1 MRSVYDKLGLFMESE
16 SRKQSRFSL
25 WLLGIFVLVLL
36 GFLLILQSSNI
47 WKSFSVETAGDT
59 LLLYGL
65 TSLNFAAFVIFGFIF
80 LRSILRLA
88 RERRALQLGAK
99 IKTRLLFYFV
109 LVSLLP
115 ITAMAVF
122 SYLFL
127 NRALDRWFSQI
138 PENVVHETR
147 SVQLRMLAEQQ
158 RRLSETADMLAAS
171 LSKQE
176 IDSDLLNKMADAGN
190 LAFIEVLDSNGKTL
204 LSSSKNQ
211 AVIPNLEWAAINE
224 GRLDDPI
231 LRDGSGLDI
240 AVAGLSDGRRL
251 VIVPEYGSADS
262 AERIVDRSL
271 SEFDRLKE
279 QQITVRHIGFLTL
292 GVLTFLLIFASSWT
306 AFYLARGIAVPIK
319 ALAEGSERIARGELG
334 YKVDVPAEDELEL
347 LVASFNEMSAKLA
360 ENSAALA
367 ERRRYIETVLLSL
380 PTGVVSLDGE
390 DRITTINPAA
400 RKILNIRQDLRGKN
414 FFDCLDETGRAAF
427 LKIIR
432 RAKRVGHSSDQ
443 IELGFGGGVSTLP
456 VAITAT
462 ALPEESGVVLV
473 LEDLSE
479 LLAAQRAAAWQ
490 EVARR
495 MAHEIKNPLTPIQ
508 LSAERI
514 RRRYSSLHNSSLD
527 STAEVIESGTA
538 TILREVASLKTM
550 VDEFSQFARLP
561 SAKPEPG
568 DLNETIRNVGEIYR
582 DREGGIEIKLDL
594 QPDLPTH
601 NFDPE
606 QIKRALVN
614 LIENAIE
621 SYEETVRHK
630 PVMISSLLDQAAER
644 IIIRVTDYGRGIA
657 PENYAKLFQPY
668 FSTKGRGTGLGL
680 AIVRRIITEHF
691 GRIYARG
698 NEAGGSDFIIE
709 LPLNT

>member
-1 MRSVYDKLGLFMESE
+1 MESE
-16 SRKQSRFSL
+16 SRRQSRFSL

-80 LRSILRLA
+80 LRSILKLA

-138 PENVVHETR
+138 PENVVHQTR

-334 YKVDVPAEDELEL
+334 YKVDVPAEDELAL

-630 PVMISSLLDQAAER
+630 PVMILSLLDQAGER

>member
-334 YKVDVPAEDELEL
+334 YKVDVPAEDELAL

-630 PVMISSLLDQAAER
+630 PVMISSLLDQAGER

>member
-16 SRKQSRFSL
+16 SRRQSRFSL

-334 YKVDVPAEDELEL
+334 YKVDVPAEDELAL

-630 PVMISSLLDQAAER
+630 PVMISSLLDQAGER

-668 FSTKGRGTGLGL
+668 FSTKCRGTGLGL

>member
-1 MRSVYDKLGLFMESE
+1 MESE
-16 SRKQSRFSL
+16 SRRQSRFSL

-334 YKVDVPAEDELEL
+334 YKVDVPAEDELAL

-630 PVMISSLLDQAAER
+630 PVMISSLLDQAGER

-691 GRIYARG
+691 GRIYARW

>member
-1 MRSVYDKLGLFMESE
+1 MESE
-16 SRKQSRFSL
+16 SRRQSRFSL

-334 YKVDVPAEDELEL
+334 YKVDVPAEDELAL

-630 PVMISSLLDQAAER
+630 PVMISSLLDQAGER

>member
-16 SRKQSRFSL
+16 SRRQSRFSL

-334 YKVDVPAEDELEL
+334 YKVDVPAEDELAL

-390 DRITTINPAA
+390 DRITTINPVA

-630 PVMISSLLDQAAER
+630 PVMISSLLDQAGER

>member
-16 SRKQSRFSL
+16 SRRQSRFSL

-36 GFLLILQSSNI
+36 GFLVILQSSNI

-147 SVQLRMLAEQQ
+147 NVQLRMLSEQQ
-158 RRLSETADMLAAS
+158 RRLSETAQMLAAS
-171 LSKQE
+171 LSRQE

-240 AVAGLSDGRRL
+240 AVTDLSDGRRL
-251 VIVPEYGSADS
+251 VIVPKYGSADS
-262 AERIVDRSL
+262 AGSIVDRSL

-334 YKVDVPAEDELEL
+334 YKVDVPAEDELAL

-380 PTGVVSLDGE
+380 PTGVVSLDGD

-400 RKILNIRQDLRGKN
+400 RKILNIRRDLRGKN
-414 FFDCLDETGRAAF
+414 FFDCLDETGCAAF

-443 IELGFGGGVSTLP
+443 IDLGFGGGISTLP

-473 LEDLSE
+473 LEDLSD

-514 RRRYSSLHNSSLD
+514 RRRYSSFHNSSLD

-568 DLNETIRNVGEIYR
+568 DLNQTIRNVGEIYR

-630 PVMISSLLDQAAER
+630 PVMISSLLDQAGER

>member
-16 SRKQSRFSL
+16 SRRQSRFSL

-211 AVIPNLEWAAINE
+211 AVIPNREWAAINE

-334 YKVDVPAEDELEL
+334 YKVDVPAEDELAL

-630 PVMISSLLDQAAER
+630 PVMISSLLDQAGER

>member
-1 MRSVYDKLGLFMESE
+1 MESE
-16 SRKQSRFSL
+16 SRRQSRFSL

-80 LRSILRLA
+80 LRSILKLA

-334 YKVDVPAEDELEL
+334 YKVDVPAEDELAL

-621 SYEETVRHK
+621 SYEETERHK
-630 PVMISSLLDQAAER
+630 PVMISSLLDQAGER
-644 IIIRVTDYGRGIA
+644 IIIRVTDFGRGIA

>member
-1 MRSVYDKLGLFMESE
+1 MEN
-16 SRKQSRFSL
+16 KGGHQSRFSL
-25 WLLGIFVLVLL
+25 WLLGILVVILL
-36 GFLLILQSSNI
+36 GFLFLLQSSNI

-88 RERRALQLGAK
+88 RERRTLQLGAK
-99 IKTRLLFYFV
+99 IKSRLLFYFV

-138 PENVVHETR
+138 PENVVLEAR
-147 SVQLRMLAEQQ
+147 NVQSRMLADQHQKLE
-158 RRLSETADMLAAS
+158 ETGRMLAVTLADR
-171 LSKQE
+171 E
-176 IDSDLLNKMADAGN
+176 INSAQLDDLARLGN
-190 LAFIEVLDSNGKTL
+190 LAFIEVLDPAGHVIASSTRNAEV
-204 LSSSKNQ
+204 LSAPESK
-211 AVIPNLEWAAINE
+211 AISE
-224 GRLDDPI
+224 GRFDDPI

-240 AVAGLSDGRRL
+240 AVAELSGGRKL
-251 VIVPEYGSADS
+251 VIVPDYGSAES
-262 AERIVDRSL
+262 ISKIVDRSL
-271 SEFDRLKE
+271 TEFDRLKD
-279 QQITVRHIGFLTL
+279 QQITVRQIGFLTL

-319 ALAEGSERIARGELG
+319 ALAEGSQRIARGELG

-347 LVASFNEMSAKLA
+347 LVESFNEMSAKLA

-380 PTGVVSLDGE
+380 PTGVVSLDRE
-390 DRITTINPAA
+390 DRISTINPTA
-400 RKILNIRQDLRGKN
+400 RKILNISKELRGAS
-414 FFDCLDETGRAAF
+414 FFDVLNESARSAF
-427 LKIIR
+427 LKTVR
-432 RAKRVGHSSDQ
+432 RAKRVGHASDQ
-443 IELGFGGGVSTLP
+443 IELSSRGDSSPVP

-462 ALPEESGVVLV
+462 ALPEGAGVVLV
-473 LEDLSE
+473 LEDLSD

-514 RRRYSSLHNSSLD
+514 RRRCSAALD
-527 STAEVIESGTA
+527 PSANAAAVIESGTA

-561 SAKPEPG
+561 DAKPEPG
-568 DLNETIRNVGEIYR
+568 NLNDTIRNIGDMYL
-582 DREGGIEIKLDL
+582 DREGGVEITLDL
-594 QPDLPTH
+594 DPHLPEY
-601 NFDPE
+601 NFDAE
-606 QIKRALVN
+606 QVKRALVN
-614 LIENAIE
+614 LVENAIE
-621 SYEETVRHK
+621 AYDDDAPAK
-630 PVMISSLLDQAAER
+630 PVIISSRLDAAGER
-644 IIIRVTDYGRGIA
+644 ILISVADRGRGIA
-657 PENYAKLFQPY
+657 PEDLARLFQPY

-680 AIVRRIITEHF
+680 AIVRRIITEHH
-691 GRIYARG
+691 GRIFVRA
-698 NEAGGSDFIIE
+698 NESGGSSFVIE
-709 LPLNT
+709 LPLVSW

>member
-16 SRKQSRFSL
+16 SRRQSRFSL

-334 YKVDVPAEDELEL
+334 YKVDVPAEDELAL

-630 PVMISSLLDQAAER
+630 PVMISSLLDQAGER

>member
-16 SRKQSRFSL
+16 SRRQSRFSL

-190 LAFIEVLDSNGKTL
+190 LSFIEVLDSNGKTL

-334 YKVDVPAEDELEL
+334 YKVDVPAEDELAL

-630 PVMISSLLDQAAER
+630 PVMISSLLDQAGER

>member
-16 SRKQSRFSL
+16 SRRQSRFSL

-80 LRSILRLA
+80 LRSILKLA

-138 PENVVHETR
+138 PENVVHQTR

-334 YKVDVPAEDELEL
+334 YKVDVPAEDELAL

-630 PVMISSLLDQAAER
+630 PVMISSLLDQAGER

>member
-16 SRKQSRFSL
+16 SRRQSRFSL

-80 LRSILRLA
+80 LRSILKLA

-251 VIVPEYGSADS
+251 VIVPEYESADS

-334 YKVDVPAEDELEL
+334 YKVDVPAEDELAL

-630 PVMISSLLDQAAER
+630 PVMISSLLDQAGER

>member
-16 SRKQSRFSL
+16 SRRQSRFSL

-334 YKVDVPAEDELEL
+334 YKVDVPAEDELAL

-462 ALPEESGVVLV
+462 ALPEESGVVIV

-594 QPDLPTH
+594 QTDLPTH

-630 PVMISSLLDQAAER
+630 PVMISSLLDQAGER

>member
-16 SRKQSRFSL
+16 SRRQSRFSL

-334 YKVDVPAEDELEL
+334 YKVDVPAEDELAL

-630 PVMISSLLDQAAER
+630 PVMISSLLDQAGER

-691 GRIYARG
+691 GRIYARW

>member
-16 SRKQSRFSL
+16 SRRQSRFSL

-80 LRSILRLA
+80 LRSILKLA

-334 YKVDVPAEDELEL
+334 YKVDVPAEDELAL

-630 PVMISSLLDQAAER
+630 PVMISSLLDQAGER

>member
-16 SRKQSRFSL
+16 SRRQSRFSL

-80 LRSILRLA
+80 LRSILKLA

-334 YKVDVPAEDELEL
+334 YKVDVPAEDELAL

-630 PVMISSLLDQAAER
+630 PVMISSLLDQAGER

-691 GRIYARG
+691 GRIYARW

>member
-334 YKVDVPAEDELEL
+334 YKVDVPAEDELAL

-594 QPDLPTH
+594 QTDLPTH

-630 PVMISSLLDQAAER
+630 PVMISSLLDQAGER

>member
-1 MRSVYDKLGLFMESE
+1 MESE
-16 SRKQSRFSL
+16 SRRQSRFSL

-80 LRSILRLA
+80 LRSILKLA

-138 PENVVHETR
+138 PENVVHQTR

-334 YKVDVPAEDELEL
+334 YKVDVPAEDELAL

-630 PVMISSLLDQAAER
+630 PVMISSLLDQAGER

>member
-240 AVAGLSDGRRL
+240 AVAGLPDGRRL

>member
-16 SRKQSRFSL
+16 SRRQSRFSL

-80 LRSILRLA
+80 LRSILKLA

-138 PENVVHETR
+138 PENVVHQTR

-334 YKVDVPAEDELEL
+334 YKVDVPAEDELAL

-630 PVMISSLLDQAAER
+630 PVMILSLLDQAGER